1 MRGNESKRGKK
12 EGRQEGMLKKKI
24 KCLFL
29 FLRCPYSMHPICM
42 CILYIYTYLY
52 LSLYTYDTDLWF
64 MPCCCPYTFVAKQ
77 CLSGWNHTVP
87 PRASSWALG
96 YSITMISFYGFNIL
110 EIYIEH
116 LRMVTNIIYIYIIY
130 TCIRYIYISD
140 ISTCWIIVNYLSFKA
155 GLEIPM
161 ENQCFI
167 AGKSSNCPAMPRYEG
182 RVGNGED
189 HNGSNRSKLRW
200 QGMGR
205 NLALKIGS

>member
-1 MRGNESKRGKK
+1 MFVLIFEMS
-12 EGRQEGMLKKKI
+12 I
-24 KCLFL
+24 FYA
-29 FLRCPYSMHPICM
+29 PYMYV
-42 CILYIYTYLY
+42 YI
-52 LSLYTYDTDLWF
+52 
-64 MPCCCPYTFVAKQ
+64 
-77 CLSGWNHTVP
+77 
-87 PRASSWALG
+87 
-96 YSITMISFYGFNIL
+96 
-110 EIYIEH
+110 IYIH
-116 LRMVTNIIYIYIIY
+116 ISISPCIPMIPTSDSCHAAVPTLLWQSNAFQAGTTPFPPGPRVGRSVIRSRWFHFMDSTFWKFTSNIYVWLQISYIYIYIYTLYILVSDIY
-130 TCIRYIYISD
+130 IYIYISD

>member
-1 MRGNESKRGKK
+1 MFVLIFEMS
-12 EGRQEGMLKKKI
+12 I
-24 KCLFL
+24 FYA
-29 FLRCPYSMHPICM
+29 PYM
-42 CILYIYTYLY
+42 YVY
-52 LSLYTYDTDLWF
+52 
-64 MPCCCPYTFVAKQ
+64 
-77 CLSGWNHTVP
+77 
-87 PRASSWALG
+87 
-96 YSITMISFYGFNIL
+96 
-110 EIYIEH
+110 
-116 LRMVTNIIYIYIIY
+116 IIYIHISISPCIPMIPTSDSCHAAVPTLLWQSNAFQAGTTPFPPGLELGARLFDHDDFILWIQHSGNLHRTFTYGYKYHIYIHYIY
-130 TCIRYIYISD
+130 LYQIYIYISD